1 MKTFFLSLFAV
12 LSVSRALAQ
21 QTEAQNNTAGYE
33 TVKDMP
39 LFYDKMKARLTY
51 PLAWQNNRDKAFNTW
66 KKEAREALFRCLEP
80 ATPEADFR
88 MEIIDTEQREGYKA
102 HKICVNLSG
111 YSRVSAY
118 LLVPDGKGPFPAI
131 VMFHD
136 HGAHFS
142 IGKEKMVRP
151 FHVADTVLADAD
163 EWSVKCYDGQYTGD
177 YYARNGYVVLSAD
190 ALFWGDRGR
199 KEGVR
204 YDSQQALSA
213 NLLQLGMS
221 WGALIAWDDI
231 RSVDFIATLPYV
243 DTERI
248 AVLGF
253 SMGAHRAWMTAAAT
267 DKVKAA
273 VAVCWMNTTDSLMTL
288 TNNQNKGGSAYS
300 MIIPNLRRY
309 LDYPHVASL
318 ACPKP
323 MFFINGTR
331 DKLFPVEGVKEA
343 YRQMHE
349 VWDSQQAGDKLLTRF
364 YDSPHFFS
372 KEMQEETLRFF
383 RKWFGR

>member
-1 MKTFFLSLFAV
+1 MTIKTLLPLFI
-12 LSVSRALAQ
+12 ALLYIPGLQAQ
-21 QTEAQNNTAGYE
+21 QKENQGYE

-39 LFYDKMKARLTY
+39 LFYEQMKACLTY
-51 PLAWQNNRDKAFNTW
+51 PLAWQNNRNKAFDSW
-66 KKEAREALFRCLEP
+66 RQEAKEALYQCLSP
-80 ATPEADFR
+80 ATPEADFQ
-88 MEIIDTEQREGYKA
+88 MEVTDTKQRDGYKVQ
-102 HKICVNLSG
+102 KICFNLSG
-111 YSRVSAY
+111 FSRVPAY
-118 LLVPDGKGPFPAI
+118 LLIPDGKGPFPAI
-131 VMFHD
+131 VMYHD

-151 FHVADTVLADAD
+151 FHVPDTLLSDAE

-177 YYARNGYVVLSAD
+177 YYARNGYVVLSVD

-213 NLLQLGMS
+213 NLLQMGMS

-231 RSVDFIATLPYV
+231 RSVDFIATQPYV
-243 DTERI
+243 DAEKI
-248 AVLGF
+248 GVLGF
-253 SMGAHRAWMTAAAT
+253 SMGAHRAWMTAAASE
-267 DKVKAA
+267 KVKAA
-273 VAVCWMNTTDSLMTL
+273 AAICWMNTTDSLMSL

-300 MIIPNLRRY
+300 MIIPNLRNY
-309 LDYPHVASL
+309 MDYPHVASI

-349 VWDSQQAGDKLLTRF
+349 VWDSQQAGDKLLTKL

-383 RKWFGR
+383 NKWFNK

>member
-1 MKTFFLSLFAV
+1 MKTLTILFT
-12 LSVSRALAQ
+12 ALLCTLGLHAQ
-21 QTEAQNNTAGYE
+21 QTEKQEGIIGYE
-33 TVKDMP
+33 TMKDMP
-39 LFYDKMKARLTY
+39 LFYEKMKARLTY
-51 PLAWQNNRDKAFNTW
+51 PLAWQNNQDKDFSVW
-66 KKEAREALFRCLEP
+66 RQEAKEALFQCMAP
-80 ATPEADFR
+80 ATPETDFNA
-88 MEIIDTEQREGYKA
+88 EVIDTEQRDGYKVQ
-102 HKICVNLSG
+102 KICLNLSEF
-111 YSRVSAY
+111 SRVLAY
-118 LLVPDGKGPFPAI
+118 LLTPDGNGPFPAV
-131 VMFHD
+131 VMLHD

-151 FHVADTVLADAD
+151 FHVADTIIADAD
-163 EWSVKCYDGQYTGD
+163 DWAVKCYDGQYTGD
-177 YYARNGYVVLSAD
+177 YYAKNGYVVLATD

-213 NLLQLGMS
+213 NLLQMGMS
-221 WGALIAWDDI
+221 WGALIVWDDI
-231 RSVDFIATLPYV
+231 RSVDFMASLPYV
-243 DTERI
+243 DTEKI
-248 AVLGF
+248 AALGF
-253 SMGAHRAWMTAAAT
+253 SMGAHRAWMTAAASN
-267 DKVKAA
+267 KVKAA

-300 MIIPNLRRY
+300 MIIPNLRNY
-309 LDYPHVASL
+309 MDYPHVASI

-349 VWDSQQAGDKLLTRF
+349 VWDAQQSGDKLLTKF

-372 KEMQEETLRFF
+372 KAMQEESLQFLD
-383 RKWFGR
+383 KWLGK